1 MKNRYWMKLRYGDGH
16 ERWELTAGKYASE
29 SSVRR
34 AYEARGKSLHF
45 EIVETQVEEQ
55 YEFELED

>member
-29 SSVRR
+29 PAVRR

-45 EIVETQVEEQ
+45 EIVEVRAEEQ
-55 YEFELED
+55 YEFGLED

>member
-1 MKNRYWMKLRYGDGH
+1 MKNRYQMKLRYRDGH

-29 SSVRR
+29 PAVRR

-45 EIVETQVEEQ
+45 DIVEVKAEATTK
-55 YEFELED
+55 

>member
-1 MKNRYWMKLRYGDGH
+1 MKLRYEDGH

-29 SSVRR
+29 PAVRR

-45 EIVETQVEEQ
+45 EIVEVRAEEQ
-55 YEFELED
+55 YEFGLED

>member
-16 ERWELTAGKYASE
+16 ERWELTAGKYAHE
-29 SSVRR
+29 LAVRR

-45 EIVETQVEEQ
+45 EIVEVTVEEN
-55 YEFELED
+55 